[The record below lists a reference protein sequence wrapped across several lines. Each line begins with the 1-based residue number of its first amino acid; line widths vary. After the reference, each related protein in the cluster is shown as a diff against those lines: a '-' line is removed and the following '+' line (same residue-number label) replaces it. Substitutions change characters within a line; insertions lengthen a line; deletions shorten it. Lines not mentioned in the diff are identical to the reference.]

1 MTPEVVESPR
11 ASSTDT
17 AILEAARDL
26 LAEGGI
32 DALSM
37 RAVAARVGVSATA
50 IYNYFENKQA
60 LVESVISIGFER
72 FDNYLREAVADRPM
86 GSPERLQAL
95 GEAYIRF
102 ALENREYFRVLFATQ
117 TELPR
122 DIEELPEGSGYGLFR
137 QSVIDAMEV
146 GTIRQ
151 TDPDLVVLY
160 LWTLVHGLVTL
171 LLGCKPNARC
181 RHSGEDLDAHEL
193 FARFSELVYL
203 GLQSQDA
210 PGPEAPRNGDS

>member
-72 FDNYLREAVADRPM
+72 FDNYL
-86 GSPERLQAL
+86 
-95 GEAYIRF
+95 
-102 ALENREYFRVLFATQ
+102 
-117 TELPR
+117 
-122 DIEELPEGSGYGLFR
+122 
-137 QSVIDAMEV
+137 
-146 GTIRQ
+146 
-151 TDPDLVVLY
+151 
-160 LWTLVHGLVTL
+160 
-171 LLGCKPNARC
+171 
-181 RHSGEDLDAHEL
+181 
-193 FARFSELVYL
+193 
-203 GLQSQDA
+203 
-210 PGPEAPRNGDS
+210 